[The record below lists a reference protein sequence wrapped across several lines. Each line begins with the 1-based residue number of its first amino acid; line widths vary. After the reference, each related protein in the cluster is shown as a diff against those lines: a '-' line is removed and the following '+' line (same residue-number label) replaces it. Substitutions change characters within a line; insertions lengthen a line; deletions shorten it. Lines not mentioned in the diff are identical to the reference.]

1 MHEHNQ
7 IRLTRRGKIVV
18 GLLAAVVIG
27 LLLYF
32 FGWVLNELP
41 TSTMRT
47 DPVECVEGTFM
58 SYEGTCEPEKVE
70 L

>member
-1 MHEHNQ
+1 MHEHNK
-7 IRLTRRGKIVV
+7 IRLTNRGWFVLGFLSVV
-18 GLLAAVVIG
+18 VLAG
-27 LLLYF
+27 LLYF
-32 FGWVLNELP
+32 FGWVLNEHP